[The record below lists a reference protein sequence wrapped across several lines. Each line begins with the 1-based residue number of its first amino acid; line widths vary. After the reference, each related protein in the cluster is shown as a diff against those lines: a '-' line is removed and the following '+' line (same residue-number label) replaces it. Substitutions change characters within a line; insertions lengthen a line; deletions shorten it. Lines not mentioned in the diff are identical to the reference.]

1 MKNLFLLLLL
11 GFSLGYGQDASSK
24 LLLESDFTVSEGRM
38 LVSDFPCRI
47 SNTSA
52 TDPVKVSVTCK
63 IQAFKEFGIQKI
75 NDMILFANEK
85 VRSSFSGLYKP
96 SEFKMS
102 YNPYL
107 KAWSMTSLFTVQ
119 DTSGAVRENL
129 LSLDFDSEGK
139 FLLMKKIF

>member
-1 MKNLFLLLLL
+1 MRNLFLLLLL
-11 GFSLGYGQDASSK
+11 GFSLGYGQDVSNN
-24 LLLESDFTVSEGRM
+24 LLLESDFTISEGRM
-38 LVSDFPCRI
+38 LVSDFPCQI
-47 SNTSA
+47 SSAAA

-85 VRSSFSGLYKP
+85 IRSSFSGQYKP
-96 SEFKMS
+96 AEFKMS

-107 KAWSMTSLFTVQ
+107 KAWSMTSLFTLQ
-119 DTSGAVRENL
+119 DGSGAIKENL